1 MGRLH
6 KTKKVILYLRDCANP
21 PPLIRV
27 GHSPD
32 GMKILKEIKKTF
44 RMFYIHKGRLQ
55 KTKKNYSYPLN
66 PPPHG
71 VTWLCRPPRLTSIP
85 TNKYAN
91 QFITCW
97 LHHLSDP
104 HILSGLGGWGSESV
118 ENATLFINF

>member
-6 KTKKVILYLRDCANP
+6 KTKKVILSLRDCATP

-66 PPPHG
+66 PPPMG
-71 VTWLCRPPRLTSIP
+71 LRGYVGPP
-85 TNKYAN
+85 
-91 QFITCW
+91 
-97 LHHLSDP
+97 
-104 HILSGLGGWGSESV
+104 G
-118 ENATLFINF
+118 

>member
-66 PPPHG
+66 PPPWGYVVMSAPQADINTNQQVCQPIHNMLASPFIRSSHTLRTWRVG
-71 VTWLCRPPRLTSIP
+71 VRKCGKCHTF
-85 TNKYAN
+85 Y
-91 QFITCW
+91 
-97 LHHLSDP
+97 
-104 HILSGLGGWGSESV
+104 
-118 ENATLFINF
+118 